1 LPFFLDLLLNSHYFV
16 FFIER
21 IVLYNRIKLN
31 EQENIMVQN
40 RIKQLRLLKG
50 YSINALSEKTGVSKS
65 YLSYIERGIQKNPS
79 LQILSKLA
87 NSLGTTVEDLLEEDH
102 YNNEKE
108 KKNMD
113 EDWIQL
119 FTEATKHGVT
129 KEDFSLYLD
138 FIKFQKI
145 NKKN

>member
-1 LPFFLDLLLNSHYFV
+1 
-16 FFIER
+16 
-21 IVLYNRIKLN
+21 
-31 EQENIMVQN
+31 MVQN

-102 YNNEKE
+102 YHHEEESHNI
-108 KKNMD
+108 D
-113 EDWIQL
+113 EDWSQL
-119 FTEATKHGVT
+119 ISEATKHGVT

-145 NKKN
+145 NKEK

>member
-1 LPFFLDLLLNSHYFV
+1 
-16 FFIER
+16 
-21 IVLYNRIKLN
+21 
-31 EQENIMVQN
+31 MVQN

-87 NSLGTTVEDLLEEDH
+87 HSLGTTVEDLLEDDH
-102 YNNEKE
+102 HDQEVEK
-108 KKNMD
+108 NMMD

-119 FTEATKHGVT
+119 FKEAKEHGIT

-145 NKKN
+145 NKEQ

>member
-1 LPFFLDLLLNSHYFV
+1 
-16 FFIER
+16 
-21 IVLYNRIKLN
+21 
-31 EQENIMVQN
+31 MVQN

-102 YNNEKE
+102 YNHEEEKI
-108 KKNMD
+108 NVD
-113 EDWIQL
+113 EDWSQL
-119 FTEATKHGVT
+119 ITEATKNGIT

-145 NKKN
+145 NKEK

>member
-1 LPFFLDLLLNSHYFV
+1 
-16 FFIER
+16 
-21 IVLYNRIKLN
+21 
-31 EQENIMVQN
+31 MMQN

-50 YSINALSEKTGVSKS
+50 YSINTLSEKTGVSKS

-87 NSLGTTVEDLLEEDH
+87 NALGTTVEDLLEEDYYH
-102 YNNEKE
+102 HEEEKI
-108 KKNMD
+108 D
-113 EDWIQL
+113 EDWVQL
-119 FTEATKHGVT
+119 FKEAKEHGIT

-145 NKKN
+145 NKEK

>member
-1 LPFFLDLLLNSHYFV
+1 
-16 FFIER
+16 
-21 IVLYNRIKLN
+21 
-31 EQENIMVQN
+31 MVQN

-87 NSLGTTVEDLLEEDH
+87 NSLGTTVEDLLEEDIIIM
-102 YNNEKE
+102 KKR

-119 FTEATKHGVT
+119 FTRPRSMA
-129 KEDFSLYLD
+129 
-138 FIKFQKI
+138 
-145 NKKN
+145 

>member
-1 LPFFLDLLLNSHYFV
+1 MLFFLDLLLNSHYLV
-16 FFIER
+16 FFIEQ
-21 IVLYNRIKLN
+21 IVLYNRTKLN

-108 KKNMD
+108 KRNID

-145 NKKN
+145 NKKK

>member
-1 LPFFLDLLLNSHYFV
+1 MHF
-16 FFIER
+16 R
-21 IVLYNRIKLN
+21 R
-31 EQENIMVQN
+31 
-40 RIKQLRLLKG
+40 
-50 YSINALSEKTGVSKS
+50 KTGVSKS

-102 YNNEKE
+102 YHNEEE

-129 KEDFSLYLD
+129 KEDFLFTIFRLY
-138 FIKFQKI
+138 
-145 NKKN
+145 

>member
-1 LPFFLDLLLNSHYFV
+1 
-16 FFIER
+16 
-21 IVLYNRIKLN
+21 
-31 EQENIMVQN
+31 MVQN

-102 YNNEKE
+102 NNNEKE